1 MIKELMSEFFQTK
14 KNILWIIL
22 LTISVF
28 GFKSIESLG
37 ISKIISKLYK
47 SFELN
52 DIDGISKWTTYFI
65 VIYMIVIG
73 LYILKDV
80 SYVNFQPEFYKFISN
95 KLYERIVLSYQK
107 NFENLNV
114 GELLSKY
121 SNIPWA
127 LKNLFIFFSKH
138 VVPDITSLLI
148 ILVYVFTKNK
158 TIFSYMLVGFI
169 VIVLITIGE
178 KQKIINVQNNY
189 INEYHKANGV
199 FFEKINNLFPIY
211 INNTIKKEVG
221 NIKESEDMHMESQKK
236 SLLVN
241 NFLTMKVVIVNVVI
255 YILLILYIIRN
266 NTKFDSE
273 LSIFYLSLYGFY
285 FNHTLT
291 FGNETSYF
299 LLQYSG
305 INSQAKFLNK
315 LFRNQKLGDIERDIT
330 QIKFSNINFK
340 YPETDKLILNNM
352 NLTINNGDKIAIYGK
367 SGSGKSTIFKLLMGF
382 FNPVCGDIFIGDTE
396 MEKLDLTYYRNQF
409 AYVTQDTKLFDMS
422 VIDNIKYSIN
432 VKNEDVYAMISK
444 YGINPI
450 YEKLEKGLNT
460 MAGIDGNNLSGG
472 QKQMVL
478 LLRALLKKPKIYLFD
493 EPTAALDPKTT
504 SIIYDIIKDIDKTT
518 IIISHDQNLKKYIND
533 IYYLENSRLIKEK

>member
-65 VIYMIVIG
+65 VIYMVVIG

-178 KQKIINVQNNY
+178 KQKIINVQNDY
-189 INEYHKANGV
+189 INEYQSHSHACNNKNYHANH
-199 FFEKINNLFPIY
+199 IY
-211 INNTIKKEVG
+211 
-221 NIKESEDMHMESQKK
+221 
-236 SLLVN
+236 
-241 NFLTMKVVIVNVVI
+241 
-255 YILLILYIIRN
+255 
-266 NTKFDSE
+266 
-273 LSIFYLSLYGFY
+273 
-285 FNHTLT
+285 NH
-291 FGNETSYF
+291 
-299 LLQYSG
+299 
-305 INSQAKFLNK
+305 
-315 LFRNQKLGDIERDIT
+315 
-330 QIKFSNINFK
+330 
-340 YPETDKLILNNM
+340 
-352 NLTINNGDKIAIYGK
+352 
-367 SGSGKSTIFKLLMGF
+367 
-382 FNPVCGDIFIGDTE
+382 
-396 MEKLDLTYYRNQF
+396 
-409 AYVTQDTKLFDMS
+409 
-422 VIDNIKYSIN
+422 
-432 VKNEDVYAMISK
+432 
-444 YGINPI
+444 
-450 YEKLEKGLNT
+450 
-460 MAGIDGNNLSGG
+460 
-472 QKQMVL
+472 
-478 LLRALLKKPKIYLFD
+478 
-493 EPTAALDPKTT
+493 
-504 SIIYDIIKDIDKTT
+504 
-518 IIISHDQNLKKYIND
+518 
-533 IYYLENSRLIKEK
+533 LIKHQQLHL